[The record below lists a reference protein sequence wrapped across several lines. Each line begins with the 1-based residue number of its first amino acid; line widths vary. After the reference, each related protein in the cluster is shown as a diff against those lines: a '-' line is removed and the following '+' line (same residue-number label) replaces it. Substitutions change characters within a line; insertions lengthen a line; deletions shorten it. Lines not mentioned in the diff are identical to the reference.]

1 LSISHE
7 ISLAAEWEIWRRRD
21 SDKEL
26 QSCPRG
32 SHRRCDQGRDCDS
45 ADANH
50 PAGYRRKIGVPMY
63 IEGMRRDEVIAKL
76 KETEPALKAFGVGA
90 LYLFGSHARD
100 EAQGGSDVD
109 VFVDP
114 APDRAFGF
122 LPFMD
127 AYAAIQKAFGD
138 QVEVG
143 YSTRTG
149 LSPYILEDV
158 EREAVR
164 IF

>member
-1 LSISHE
+1 VALIYLETKNATALENSCP
-7 ISLAAEWEIWRRRD
+7 LAYIRNVRRD
-21 SDKEL
+21 D
-26 QSCPRG
+26 
-32 SHRRCDQGRDCDS
+32 
-45 ADANH
+45 
-50 PAGYRRKIGVPMY
+50 
-63 IEGMRRDEVIAKL
+63 VIAKL
-76 KETEPALKAFGVGA
+76 KETEPALRGFGVGA

-100 EAQGGSDVD
+100 EAKSGSDVD

-114 APDRAFGF
+114 APGRDSGF

-127 AYAAIQKAFGD
+127 AYETIQKAFGD
-138 QVEVG
+138 AVEIG

-149 LSPYILEDV
+149 LSPYILGDV